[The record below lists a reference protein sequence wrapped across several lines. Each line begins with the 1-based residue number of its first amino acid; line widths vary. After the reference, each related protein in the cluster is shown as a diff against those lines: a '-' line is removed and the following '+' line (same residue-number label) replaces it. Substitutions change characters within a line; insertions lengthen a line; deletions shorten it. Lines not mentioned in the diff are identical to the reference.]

1 MKRLATFM
9 VLLGLVAC
17 QQLPAQEQETGDNQ
31 SSNLDE
37 TMIRRSVQ
45 TYVDA
50 FNRSDAATVA
60 AHWSENGEWLNPSGE
75 RFKGRVAI
83 QESLRE
89 YFAEADGQQ
98 HLEVYE
104 PSIRMLAPTVA
115 VEEGTALVTRLGM
128 PPSETSY
135 IAIHVKQNDQWK
147 IESVRETVIPS
158 TPSNYEHL
166 KELQWM
172 IGEWVDRDDDATIET
187 KCEWTANNS
196 FISRSF
202 TVRIKDQIDVAGT
215 QVIGWDPIAK
225 QIRAWVFDSEGGF
238 GEGIWSRDGDRWM
251 VKAHHV
257 FHDGER
263 ASAIRIITPIDE
275 NTFRLEVIG
284 REIGGEI
291 QPNIDPVTVIR
302 K

>member
-1 MKRLATFM
+1 
-9 VLLGLVAC
+9 
-17 QQLPAQEQETGDNQ
+17 
-31 SSNLDE
+31 
-37 TMIRRSVQ
+37 
-45 TYVDA
+45 
-50 FNRSDAATVA
+50 
-60 AHWSENGEWLNPSGE
+60 
-75 RFKGRVAI
+75 
-83 QESLRE
+83 
-89 YFAEADGQQ
+89 
-98 HLEVYE
+98 
-104 PSIRMLAPTVA
+104 
-115 VEEGTALVTRLGM
+115 
-128 PPSETSY
+128 
-135 IAIHVKQNDQWK
+135 
-147 IESVRETVIPS
+147 
-158 TPSNYEHL
+158 
-166 KELQWM
+166 M

-284 REIGGEI
+284 REIDGEI